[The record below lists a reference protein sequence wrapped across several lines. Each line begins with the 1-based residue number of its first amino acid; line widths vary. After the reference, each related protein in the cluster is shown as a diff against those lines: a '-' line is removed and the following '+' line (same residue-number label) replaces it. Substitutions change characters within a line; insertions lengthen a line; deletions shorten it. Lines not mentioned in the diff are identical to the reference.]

1 MTVAQLKSSMD
12 IEELAHWMAYDQ
24 IDPIGGY
31 RQDINFAML
40 ANVSAK
46 IAGVKIPSY
55 LIIWSLTLTQ
65 WMKTSVSAVSKLSK

>member
-1 MTVAQLKSSMD
+1 MFKLAGHLGMTVAQLKSSMD

-46 IAGVKIPSY
+46 IAGVED
-55 LIIWSLTLTQ
+55 T
-65 WMKTSVSAVSKLSK
+65 KLSDYLKQELER